1 MNWLQIR
8 LFGPYFS
15 SFSTN
20 SYGYYSQTSQNLD
33 SNSRIFASARIV
45 RQAAR
50 RMDFQ
55 IPDKLYFK
63 IGEVAKFTGLK
74 THVLRYWETEFSA
87 IKPNKSRSNQRL
99 YRRRDVDTILYLK
112 DLLYNQGFT
121 IAGARKKLR
130 EKPAKIA
137 VVAVEE
143 SPSKKTKTV
152 KASDQLTLPLSGSYN
167 PELLKEIRQDILH
180 LKKSLEAKPR
190 RLSDN
195 E

>member
-1 MNWLQIR
+1 
-8 LFGPYFS
+8 
-15 SFSTN
+15 
-20 SYGYYSQTSQNLD
+20 
-33 SNSRIFASARIV
+33 
-45 RQAAR
+45 
-50 RMDFQ
+50 MDFQ

-87 IKPNKSRSNQRL
+87 IRPNKSRSNQRL
-99 YRRRDVDTILYLK
+99 YRRQDIDLILRLK

-137 VVAVEE
+137 VVAVEV
-143 SPSKKTKTV
+143 SPLKKTA
-152 KASDQLTLPLSGSYN
+152 KATDQLTLPLSGSYN

-180 LKKSLEAKPR
+180 LKKSLEAKP
-190 RLSDN
+190 
-195 E
+195 